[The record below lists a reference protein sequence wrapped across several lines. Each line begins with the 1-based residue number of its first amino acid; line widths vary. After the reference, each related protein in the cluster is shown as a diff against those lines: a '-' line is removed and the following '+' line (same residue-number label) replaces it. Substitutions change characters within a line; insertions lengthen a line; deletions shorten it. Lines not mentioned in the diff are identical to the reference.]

1 VTHSHFTIVGRIVRS
16 SERWLYR
23 RMKEFT
29 HCSECD
35 NAITPWASRCPNCG
49 QANPAQ
55 VSSSVGIFL
64 ALGMVLLT
72 STLCFLTI
80 AF

>member
-1 VTHSHFTIVGRIVRS
+1 MHSLFSTAGRVVRL
-16 SERWLYR
+16 SERWLCR
-23 RMKEFT
+23 RKQEFT

-35 NAITPWASRCPNCG
+35 NAVNPWDSCCPNCG
-49 QANPAQ
+49 QAYPAR
-55 VSSSVGIFL
+55 VSSSVGMFL
-64 ALGMVLLT
+64 TLGMVLLT